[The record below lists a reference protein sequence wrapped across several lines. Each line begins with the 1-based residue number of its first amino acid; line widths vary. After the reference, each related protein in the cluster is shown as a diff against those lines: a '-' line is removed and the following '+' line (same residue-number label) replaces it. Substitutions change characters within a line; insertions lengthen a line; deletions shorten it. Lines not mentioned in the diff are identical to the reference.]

1 MSLMLPHPTI
11 EQVKFYLDK
20 RESLENYVAQENAL
34 NKLFS
39 TLPFNTDL
47 DDVLLK
53 SATLNHFYST
63 NIFSIYSVAKHIL
76 SLKNVDK
83 RLQAGDLSLIDEIRK
98 ITINEKNKDS
108 YSFASKYCAHHNGD
122 AFPIF
127 DSYVEKVLWYFQ
139 QTDKFSQFKWAE
151 LKNYATFKQVLLDF
165 KAYYRLDCTLR
176 ELDTYL
182 WLLGKDFFRK
192 NKDNKNQ

>member
-1 MSLMLPHPTI
+1 MKPALLSPSI
-11 EQVKFYLDK
+11 EQLKYYLDK
-20 RESLENYVAQENAL
+20 RETLDNYVVQENAL

-39 TLPFNTDL
+39 TFPNNTDL
-47 DDVLLK
+47 DDILLK

-63 NIFSIYSVAKHIL
+63 NIFSIYSVAKHIF

-83 RLQAGDLSLIDEIRK
+83 RLQIGDLSLIDEIRK
-98 ITINEKNKDS
+98 ITINEKSKDF

-127 DSYVEKVLWYFQ
+127 DSYVEKVLWHFQ
-139 QTDKFSQFKWAE
+139 QTDQFSQFKRAE
-151 LKNYATFKQVLLDF
+151 LKNYATFKQILLDF

-182 WLLGKDFFRK
+182 WLLGKEFLSK
-192 NKDNKNQ
+192 TSLLVK